1 MTIQDQV
8 LTGDLT
14 FEQYQAE
21 WAKSLIPT
29 DIDGASH
36 YRVKALRVFET
47 SRGVAWKASIHYN
60 NKKIGQVD
68 NDGNGGCNFYTF
80 NTPEI
85 RHAYESF
92 VRSNYPET
100 VYDRDDHFVEYLI
113 ERDNLNG

>member
-1 MTIQDQV
+1 MTIQEQV

-36 YRVKALRVFET
+36 YRVKAFRLFEHG
-47 SRGVAWKASIHYN
+47 RGIAWKASIHYN
-60 NKKIGQVD
+60 NKKIGEVS
-68 NDGNGGCNFYTF
+68 NEGVGGCNSYVF

-92 VRSNYPET
+92 VLSNYPET
-100 VYDRDDHFVEYLI
+100 VYDRDDHFVEYLL